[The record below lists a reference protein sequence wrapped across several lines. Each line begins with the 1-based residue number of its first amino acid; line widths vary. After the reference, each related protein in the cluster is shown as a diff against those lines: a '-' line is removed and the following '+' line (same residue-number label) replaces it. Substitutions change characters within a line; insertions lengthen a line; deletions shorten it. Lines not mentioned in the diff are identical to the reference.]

1 MQELLQPVVERAR
14 EAAIKEAESNAI
26 TNVTAQL
33 VAQAQGHEGEGVCN
47 PIINIRISENLKT
60 D

>member
-1 MQELLQPVVERAR
+1 MQELLKPVVERAR

-33 VAQAQGHEGEGVCN
+33 MGQKTQEQEGEGAWKT
-47 PIINIRISENLKT
+47 INIHIPKICK